1 MISVSFRMVSVLS
14 TMVSVLLRMMSV
26 SFKMISVLIKMV
38 SVSLRMVYVSF
49 KMVSVSFRMVS
60 VSFGM
65 VSVSFKMMSVLSRMV
80 SVSFGVGFLL
90 FVFVSSVVR
99 EVSGLFRIMSVLVRG
114 SIQKSVSL
122 LFLGG
127 GTVVET
133 QCIASLR
140 RTATVGVL
148 THQVATRWRTT
159 PKIKTDETEDGG
171 HRNHPDQKC

>member
-1 MISVSFRMVSVLS
+1 MVSVSFWMVSVLIKMISVSFRM
-14 TMVSVLLRMMSV
+14 
-26 SFKMISVLIKMV
+26 ISVLIKMI
-38 SVSLRMVYVSF
+38 SVSF
-49 KMVSVSFRMVS
+49 KMVSV
-60 VSFGM
+60 
-65 VSVSFKMMSVLSRMV
+65 LSRMV
-80 SVSFGVGFLL
+80 
-90 FVFVSSVVR
+90 
-99 EVSGLFRIMSVLVRG
+99 SVLVRG

-171 HRNHPDQKC
+171 HRNHRYQKRGTP